1 MSCARWKCYSNIRSM
16 TTENEKWN
24 RPKHI
29 VIVKPIKCVRTLGGG
44 SPWCREE
51 HPQGLARAH
60 WPIMRTILQRS
71 ALE

>member
-1 MSCARWKCYSNIRSM
+1 M

-29 VIVKPIKCVRTLGGG
+29 VIVKPFKCERTLGGG
-44 SPWCREE
+44 SQWGREE
-51 HPQGLARAH
+51 HPQGLASAY